1 MTDREKEK
9 EKETEDAGTET
20 AAPAEK
26 AEERETPETGRKLKK
41 ELKKADAEIA
51 ALKKALADAE
61 TKAAG
66 SEESRLR
73 IAAEYE
79 NYRRRTQKEREGLY
93 SDAYADAVKGLL
105 PILDS
110 LERGLAF
117 SGSEENKKGLE
128 MILRSATE
136 ALVKMGVSEIEAAGK
151 PFDPGTMNAVMHVE
165 DETLGE
171 SVVAQVLQKGYQIG
185 DKVIR
190 FAMVS
195 VAN

>member
-20 AAPAEK
+20 AAPAEQ
-26 AEERETPETGRKLKK
+26 AEERETPETGHKLKK
-41 ELKKADAEIA
+41 ELKKAEAEAA

-61 TKAAG
+61 KKAAD

-93 SDAYADAVKGLL
+93 ADAYADAVKGLL

-128 MILRSATE
+128 MILRSASE
-136 ALVKMGVSEIEAAGK
+136 ALAKMGVSEIEAAGK

-165 DETLGE
+165 DESLGE

>member
-1 MTDREKEK
+1 MTSEEKTPVTPEA
-9 EKETEDAGTET
+9 ETP
-20 AAPAEK
+20 AADAEK
-26 AEERETPETGRKLKK
+26 KETPESGHKLKK

-51 ALKKALADAE
+51 SLKKALSDAE
-61 TKAAG
+61 KKAAD
-66 SEESRLR
+66 SEDSRLR

-79 NYRRRTQKEREGLY
+79 NYRRRTQKEREGIY
-93 SDAYADAVKGLL
+93 GDAYADAVKGLL

-110 LERGLAF
+110 LERGLEF

-128 MILRSATE
+128 MILRSAAETLE
-136 ALVKMGVSEIEAAGK
+136 KMGVSEIEAAGK
-151 PFDPGTMNAVMHVE
+151 PFDPAEMNAVMHTE
-165 DETLGE
+165 DENLGE
-171 SVVAQVLQKGYQIG
+171 NVVAQVLQKGYKIG